1 MILALIVSISM
12 TSLNCTPDTGTCGLL
27 RAILEDSVSTRV
39 FKLNRH
45 PELSIRFLDSNG
57 QIDSC
62 CTLKPVFGKKVEII
76 RKPAH
81 DFPMRTLDIMVQRVE
96 GNGKKYK
103 VHYFQPSTGAVGY
116 ILLRKGKTAFKVTK
130 VIYTQY

>member
-1 MILALIVSISM
+1 M
-12 TSLNCTPDTGTCGLL
+12 TTFSWPPDSGTCGLL

-57 QIDSC
+57 QLDSN
-62 CTLKPVFGKKVEII
+62 CTLEPIFGKNVEII
-76 RKPAH
+76 HKPA
-81 DFPMRTLDIMVQRVE
+81 DDSPMRTLDIMIQRVE
-96 GNGKKYK
+96 SNGKEYK

-116 ILLRKGKTAFKVTK
+116 IYEKMENW
-130 VIYTQY
+130 Y